1 MRPLEGI
8 RVLDLSR
15 LIPGPYCSLLLA
27 DMGAE
32 VIKVEDPKGGDH
44 GREVRPFIGAVGSR
58 FLLLNRNKKSVALN
72 LKDPT
77 GRKVFLQMA
86 DKADVILESFRP
98 GTMAKFSLEYED
110 IRAVNPG
117 IVYCSISAFGQDG
130 PYRDIVGHDVNVLGI
145 SGLLDITGVRGGQ
158 PIIPGVTIADNAAA
172 MFSAMGILAA
182 LLARG
187 KTGQGR
193 FLDISMLD
201 SVMSWLFDSAQ
212 YQFAQGRTPGKSEG
226 RLWGGVANYG
236 VYETKDG
243 RYITLGSLEPKFKAA
258 LLEHL
263 GAAAMIEGQSVNSN
277 DELEQFLRST
287 FVTRTQAEWV
297 QDLEP
302 LNLCFTRVN
311 TIGEALA
318 DPQVVARRMVIEM
331 EDPQAGHARVIGDPI
346 KVSDP
351 PVEPG
356 PVPLLGQHTREV
368 LADLGY
374 SAGEIDEM
382 KRRGVVGGA

>member
-8 RVLDLSR
+8 QVLDLSR

-27 DMGAE
+27 DMGAD

-44 GREVRPFIGAVGSR
+44 GREVRPFIGSVGAR

-72 LKDPT
+72 LKDPA

-86 DKADVILESFRP
+86 EKADVILESFRP
-98 GTMAKFSLEYED
+98 GTMAKFALEYED
-110 IRAVNPG
+110 VRAVNPG
-117 IVYCSISAFGQDG
+117 IVYSSISAFGQDG
-130 PYRDIVGHDVNVLGI
+130 PYRDMVGHDVNVIGI
-145 SGLLDITGVRGGQ
+145 AGLLDTTGVKDGQ

-182 LLARG
+182 LLARV

-193 FLDISMLD
+193 FLDVSMLD

-212 YQFAQGRTPGKSEG
+212 YQFAQGRTPGKSGG

-243 RYITLGSLEPKFKAA
+243 KYITLGSLEPKFKEA
-258 LLEHL
+258 LLTQL
-263 GAAAMIEGQSVNSN
+263 GALGLIQGQGDAHN
-277 DELEQFLRST
+277 DELAEFLRRT

-297 QDLEP
+297 QELEP
-302 LNLCFTRVN
+302 LNLCFTPVN
-311 TIGEALA
+311 TIGEALSH
-318 DPQVVARRMVIEM
+318 PQVVARRMVIEM
-331 EDPQAGHARVIGDPI
+331 DDPQAGHTRVIGDPL

-351 PVEPG
+351 PVDPG
-356 PVPLLGQHTREV
+356 SAPILGQHTREV
-368 LADLGY
+368 LYGLGY
-374 SAGEIDEM
+374 GDGEIAEM
-382 KRRGVVGGA
+382 ESRGVVGIA